1 MNTPVITLT
10 AETFGS
16 FHRLAS
22 GEITD
27 GLGRS
32 GPDFVPDWVVD
43 SLTPNAR
50 PATPADIE
58 AAPDR
63 VAAQDH
69 LERRRGAMPRRK
81 PSFKDHPT
89 TVLPFVA
96 EREPTPDDAF
106 RRDFWSVN
114 PTERWGD
121 DNVLGESYARHA
133 LAYIHRTGDLFLLG
147 HIVSAIARRGSTS
160 GIEVGFFQVITEA
173 LLSGGVPHALRPSAG
188 G

>member
-1 MNTPVITLT
+1 MNTPIITLT
-10 AETFGS
+10 TETFGS

-63 VAAQDH
+63 VAAHDH
-69 LERRRGAMPRRK
+69 LERRRGAMPRREQ
-81 PSFKDHPT
+81 SFANHPCAT
-89 TVLPFVA
+89 LSFVA
-96 EREPTPDDAF
+96 DREPTTDDHF
-106 RRDFWSVN
+106 RRDFWSVK
-114 PTERWGD
+114 PSDDWGD
-121 DNVLGESYARHA
+121 DNRIGEALAREA
-133 LAYIHRTGDLFLLG
+133 LAYIYRTGDLFLLG
-147 HIVSAIARRGSTS
+147 HIVRSIARRGRTS

-173 LLSGGVPHALRPSAG
+173 LLSGGVPHALRPDVSG
-188 G
+188 

>member
-1 MNTPVITLT
+1 MNTPIITLT
-10 AETFGS
+10 TETFGS

-43 SLTPNAR
+43 GLTPNAR

-81 PSFKDHPT
+81 PSFNNHPC
-89 TVLPFVA
+89 TVLSFVA
-96 EREPTPDDAF
+96 DRKATPDCPH
-106 RRDFWSVN
+106 RRDFWAVK
-114 PTERWGD
+114 PTGDWGD
-121 DNVLGESYARHA
+121 DNLIGEAYARDA
-133 LAYIHRTGDLFLLG
+133 LAYICRTGDLFLLG
-147 HIVSAIARRGSTS
+147 HVVSSIARRGSTS
-160 GIEVGFFQVITEA
+160 GIECGFFQVITEA
-173 LLSGGVPHALRPSAG
+173 LLSGGVPHALRSGACG
-188 G
+188 